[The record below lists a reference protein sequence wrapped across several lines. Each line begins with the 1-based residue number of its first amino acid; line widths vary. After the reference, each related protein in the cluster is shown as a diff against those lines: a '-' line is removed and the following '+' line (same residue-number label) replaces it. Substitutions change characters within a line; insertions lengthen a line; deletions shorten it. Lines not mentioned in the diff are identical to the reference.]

1 VANEARSLTKATLLI
16 ALTMLV
22 GGAEI
27 ARASTVTSVGPVTFG
42 PFNFGNLNGT
52 ANIDQ
57 FNPLQ
62 GTLTEVEIDL
72 TSQLVDVPTARVGAE
87 VTSPSGDLTGSTFIA
102 TIDSAGDP
110 VSYDSTTT
118 YSSSLGSYQ
127 GTGQFPLHF
136 EYFTDCTLVGS
147 GNTCGDG
154 WSGSVTVKYTY
165 DATTPVPAA
174 LPLFATGIGGLG
186 LLGWRR
192 KRKGTAAI
200 AAA

>member
-1 VANEARSLTKATLLI
+1 MANEARSLTKATLLI

-42 PFNFGNLNGT
+42 PFGFGSLNGT

-72 TSQLVDVPTARVGAE
+72 TSQLVDVPTAGVGAE
-87 VTSPSGDLTGSTFIA
+87 VKSPSGDLTGSTFLA
-102 TIDSAGDP
+102 TIDAAGDP

-118 YSSSLGSYQ
+118 YSSSLGPYQ
-127 GTGQFPLHF
+127 GTGQFPLNF
-136 EYFTDCTLVGS
+136 EYFTDCTLVS
-147 GNTCGDG
+147 ESCGRG
-154 WSGSVTVKYTY
+154 WSGSVTVKYTF
-165 DATTPVPAA
+165 DATTPLPAA
-174 LPLFATGIGGLG
+174 LPLFATGLGALG
-186 LLGWRR
+186 LFGWRR
-192 KRKGTAAI
+192 KRKAQAVAA
-200 AAA
+200 